1 MDHLFTGPGRDVMKT
16 YLERSSRYLP
26 MMRHVIRENN
36 LPENLVYVALIES
49 GFSPIAYSRAGA
61 VGYWQFMASTARHY
75 GLKINS
81 FVDER
86 RDPVLS
92 TRAAVEY
99 FKDLYSLFGDWH
111 LALASYNSGEYRVNR
126 VVLRYYNRN
135 FWYLTEKKGL
145 PSETRNYVPKFIAAV
160 RIASD
165 PEKYGFTNIK
175 YQEPLQ
181 YDVVPI
187 SKPLSLKKW
196 AKALNIPYKELKALN
211 PSYKGEYIPVYVK
224 DMILRVPV
232 GFKNIG

>member
-1 MDHLFTGPGRDVMKT
+1 
-16 YLERSSRYLP
+16 
-26 MMRHVIRENN
+26 
-36 LPENLVYVALIES
+36 
-49 GFSPIAYSRAGA
+49 
-61 VGYWQFMASTARHY
+61 MASTARHY

-165 PEKYGFTNIK
+165 PEKYGFTGLNYK
-175 YQEPLQ
+175 EPLQ
-181 YDVVPI
+181 YNVVSI

-196 AKALNIPYKELKALN
+196 AKALNIPYEELKALN
-211 PSYKGEYIPVYVK
+211 PSYKGEYVPVYVK

-232 GFKNIG
+232 GFKLFG